1 MNTRPIADKL
11 IRRFGTRNP
20 IRIAEELG
28 YIIIETPLCG
38 IRGYHQYVQRCNII
52 YLDNNLSEQD
62 RLWVCAHELGH
73 SIMHK
78 GLNRIFM
85 DTCTHMISNRY
96 ETEADRFAADLLFD
110 DEVIENLHDYSVQTV
125 AECLGVTIDIARY
138 KIGMETKEY
147 NRC

>member
-1 MNTRPIADKL
+1 MNTRPIAEEL

-20 IRIAEELG
+20 IKIAEELG
-28 YIIIETPLCG
+28 YIIIETYLSD

-52 YLDNNLSEQD
+52 YLDDRLDERE

-85 DTCTHMISNRY
+85 DSCTHMVSSRY

-110 DEVIENLHDYSVQTV
+110 DETVNELREYSAQTV
-125 AECLGVTIDIARY
+125 ANCLGVPHKIAQYRLRA
-138 KIGMETKEY
+138 KL
-147 NRC
+147 

>member
-1 MNTRPIADKL
+1 MNTRPIAEKL

-20 IRIAEELG
+20 IKIAEELG
-28 YIIIETPLCG
+28 YIIIETHLSD

-52 YLDNNLSEQD
+52 YLDNRLDERE

-85 DTCTHMISNRY
+85 DSCTHMVSSRY
-96 ETEADRFAADLLFD
+96 ETEADCFAADLLFD
-110 DEVIENLHDYSVQTV
+110 DEIINELREYSAQTV
-125 AECLGVTIDIARY
+125 ANCLGVSY
-138 KIGMETKEY
+138 KIAQYRLRVKL
-147 NRC
+147 

>member
-11 IRRFGTRNP
+11 VRRFGTRDP
-20 IRIAEELG
+20 VKIAEELG
-28 YIIIETPLCG
+28 YIIIDTHLSG

-52 YLDNNLSEQD
+52 YLDNDLSEQE
-62 RLWVCAHELGH
+62 RRWVCAHELGH

-85 DTCTHMISNRY
+85 DTCTHMVSNRY

-110 DEVIENLHDYSVQTV
+110 DELIESFRECSVFTV
-125 AECLGVTIDIARY
+125 AKCLEIPYEVAKY
-138 KIGMETKEY
+138 KINLQK
-147 NRC
+147 